1 MLKKLFAL
9 CFVLFSTWAW
19 AALDV
24 NKASEA
30 DLVQI
35 KGIGPAIASNIVETR
50 KQGAFKN
57 WDDLIARVK
66 GVGAGNADKFS
77 QGGLTID
84 GKPYKAVS
92 APATPAK
99 QQKTVAKTAG
109 ETAPG
114 AKK

>member
-24 NKASEA
+24 NKATEA

-35 KGIGPAIASNIVETR
+35 KGIGPTIASSIVETR

-66 GVGAGNADKFS
+66 GVGPGNADKFS
-77 QGGLTID
+77 QGGLTVD
-84 GKPYKAVS
+84 GKSYKTAS
-92 APATPAK
+92 EPAAPAK
-99 QQKTVAKTAG
+99 QQKTVAKAAA
-109 ETAPG
+109 ETSAA